1 DLHNPEISVQDWA
14 AIETITDWL
23 HTFSLTTSEMSRT
36 SRPMLSFTH
45 STFRGLQKILKE
57 KVAGLPKN
65 TSPKL
70 VEGLM
75 KSHLKLSD
83 YYYKYDQSPFYI
95 WAARTSLC

>member
-1 DLHNPEISVQDWA
+1 A

-23 HTFSLTTSEMSRT
+23 HTFSLATSEMSRT

-45 STFRGLQKILKE
+45 STFSGLQKILKE
-57 KVAGLPKN
+57 KLAGLPKN
-65 TSPKL
+65 TSLEL

-83 YYYKYDQSPFYI
+83 YYYKYDQSPF
-95 WAARTSLC
+95 